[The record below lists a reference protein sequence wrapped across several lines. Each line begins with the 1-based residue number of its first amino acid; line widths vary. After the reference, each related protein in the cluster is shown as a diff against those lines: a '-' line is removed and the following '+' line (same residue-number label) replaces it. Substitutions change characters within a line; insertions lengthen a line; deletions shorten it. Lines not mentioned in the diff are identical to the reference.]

1 MKREMRWILFA
12 LMLVLVSCSSPTPT
26 PSPTPT
32 ATSTPVPSTPGPLER
47 AVALAGRIAD
57 ALASETNIRIEKRA
71 ERMALSLGDEAV
83 GLMCLIAD
91 GAFEPE
97 LELADLTD
105 SMTLRTGIKAF
116 CVRPVYMHWSRP

>member
-1 MKREMRWILFA
+1 
-12 LMLVLVSCSSPTPT
+12 MLVFVSCNSPTPT
-26 PSPTPT
+26 PTPT
-32 ATSTPVPSTPGPLER
+32 ATPTPVPFTPGPLER
-47 AVALAGRIAD
+47 ALALVGRIAD
-57 ALASETNIRIEKRA
+57 ALASETNIRIETRA

-83 GLMCLIAD
+83 DLMCLIAD